1 MDGLFY
7 PESIAVIG
15 ATPRRGKVGNTILRN
30 LKSSFRGEIIAVNPN
45 YEEVD
50 GVRCYGDVSSMPRVD
65 LAVVVTPARSVP
77 GILEE
82 IGKKGIRNAV
92 VISAGFREAGVEGMR
107 LENRVAEI
115 AERYGINLV
124 GPNCLGVI
132 NTDIG
137 LNATFS
143 REVPDSGNIAFL
155 SQSGAFILAV
165 IDWAKHA
172 GIGFSKVISL
182 GNKAVL
188 DEVDFIRYLATDEQ
202 TEVIVLYLE
211 SVSRG
216 REFMRVVE
224 SVFREKPVIVLK
236 SGRTESGSRAA
247 SSHTGSL
254 AGNYEIYRAAFD
266 QCGAV
271 VAETVEELFDFA
283 LTLSRYRRGGKLAI
297 ITNSGGP
304 GVIASDFADTYGVEM
319 ARFESKTV
327 EELRKV
333 LPPHSGFYN
342 PVDILGDANSERFGK
357 ALKIVENDGNVG
369 VLMTILTPSD
379 TLNFT
384 ECARFVLDARKPVIT
399 CMMGGR
405 SVEDAVRVTRAK
417 GIPNFFDPARAIRAI
432 KVVEDYSRMVGRR
445 REEHPEIHANRETA
459 REFIMRHGPG
469 YVGLEAM
476 ELLSAYG
483 IPVAKW
489 GIARTPEEAR
499 EVADRIGYPVALK
512 VLSPDI
518 VHKSDAGGVRLNV
531 SESEVERA
539 FREMMLN
546 IERKFPHAR
555 VDGVLVQEMVGGGV
569 EVIVGVKR
577 DPSFGPVIMFG
588 LGGVFVEVFRDV
600 TFRVAPLSRRD
611 AMEMIKKVRAYRLL
625 SGYRGAKRMD
635 ISSLADVLVR
645 VSVLAVENEE
655 VVEMD
660 LNPVKVLESGC
671 VVVDA
676 RMVLEGREDGQEH
689 SDLVS

>member
-1 MDGLFY
+1 MHKLFY

-15 ATPRRGKVGNTILRN
+15 ATPKRGKVGNTILRN
-30 LKSSFRGEIIAVNPN
+30 LKSSFRGEILAVNPN
-45 YEEVD
+45 YDKVD
-50 GVRCYGDVSSMPRVD
+50 GVKCYRNVSSMPNVD

-77 GILEE
+77 DVLEE
-82 IGKKGIRNAV
+82 TGKKGIRNAV
-92 VISAGFREAGVEGMR
+92 VISAGFREAGVDGMR
-107 LENRVAEI
+107 LENRVVEVAK
-115 AERYGINLV
+115 RYGINLV

-143 REVPDSGNIAFL
+143 REIPDRGNIAFL

-165 IDWAKHA
+165 MDWAKHT

-202 TEVIVLYLE
+202 TEAVILYLE

-216 REFMRVVE
+216 REFMKVVE
-224 SVFREKPVIVLK
+224 SVFRDKPVIVLK

-254 AGNYEIYRAAFD
+254 AGNYEIYRAAFE

-271 VAETVEELFDFA
+271 VAETVEELFDYA
-283 LTLSRYRRGGKLAI
+283 LTLSKYRRGGRLAI

-342 PVDILGDANSERFGK
+342 PVDVLGDADSERFGK
-357 ALKIVENDGNVG
+357 ALKIVENDGNVD
-369 VLMTILTPSD
+369 VLLTILTPSD
-379 TLNFT
+379 TMDFM
-384 ECARFVLDARKPVIT
+384 ECARFILDVRKPVIT
-399 CMMGGR
+399 CMMGGK
-405 SVEDAVRVTRAK
+405 SVEEAVSVTTSK
-417 GIPNFFDPARAIRAI
+417 GIPNFFDPARAVRAVKVI
-432 KVVEDYSRMVGRR
+432 KEYSRMVERR
-445 REEHPEIHANRETA
+445 MEEQPEIHADRKFA
-459 REFIMRHGPG
+459 REFFMKHGSG
-469 YVGLEAM
+469 YVGLETM
-476 ELLSAYG
+476 ELLSAYR
-483 IPVAKW
+483 IPVARW
-489 GIARTPEEAR
+489 GVARTPEEAK
-499 EVADRIGYPVALK
+499 EIADRIGYPVALK

-531 SESEVERA
+531 TESEVERT

-555 VDGVLVQEMVGGGV
+555 VDGVLVQEMISGGV

-588 LGGVFVEVFRDV
+588 LGGIFVEVFRDV

-625 SGYRGAKRMD
+625 SGYRGAGRMD
-635 ISSLADVLVR
+635 IGKLADILVR

-655 VVEMD
+655 IVEMD

-676 RMVLEGREDGQEH
+676 RMVLEGRKDG
-689 SDLVS
+689 